1 MGSLSG
7 CDGDGGLRLQ
17 NLLHD
22 EIVTRVGGIDGGSIQ
37 IAYVCGNHR
46 NARAIDETGAIR
58 IDFARSGRSSW
69 RMHASVTCTTVVKG
83 GVGRTQFSVGSMGDR
98 SRSRMCAVIIAMHA
112 QLTKLVPSTSIL
124 GAEVRFWH
132 HGRLDRM
139 RTNSVGR
146 DIYERVEFGRKEE
159 VRGGSRLMGA

>member
-37 IAYVCGNHR
+37 IAYVRGYHR
-46 NARAIDETGAIR
+46 NARAIDETDAIR

-69 RMHASVTCTTVVKG
+69 RMHASVACTTVVKG
-83 GVGRTQFSVGSMGDR
+83 GVGRTRNFRWDR
-98 SRSRMCAVIIAMHA
+98 WEIDPDRVCA
-112 QLTKLVPSTSIL
+112 
-124 GAEVRFWH
+124 R
-132 HGRLDRM
+132 
-139 RTNSVGR
+139 
-146 DIYERVEFGRKEE
+146 
-159 VRGGSRLMGA
+159 